1 MGFRYGDFNRR
12 SGGGA
17 PDLKLPNIMTM
28 ARLALAPVFIFF
40 FTQGTQWG
48 YLCAL
53 GTALVSEFTDFF
65 DGIIARR
72 TGQVTDFGKFVDP
85 LADSVSRF
93 TMFLCFVFL
102 YPSLIWAVA
111 ILFWR
116 DSLVSTLRI
125 MGATKGIIISARW
138 SGKIKAWVQAIAA
151 ITIIVFLAW
160 PNLFGLGQEN
170 IEILAKILMGI
181 TALYTA
187 YSLVDYLYG
196 NRELIASLDR

>member
-1 MGFRYGDFNRR
+1 M
-12 SGGGA
+12 
-17 PDLKLPNIMTM
+17 KLPNILTMT
-28 ARLALAPVFIFF
+28 RLALAPVFVIL
-40 FTQGTQWG
+40 FTQGSGWG
-48 YLCAL
+48 YAGAL
-53 GTALVSEFTDFF
+53 VVALVSEFTDFF

-93 TMFLCFVFL
+93 TMFLCLVHL
-102 YPSLIWAVA
+102 YPSLLWPVA

-138 SGKIKAWVQAIAA
+138 SGKIKAWVQAVAA
-151 ITIIVFLAW
+151 ITTLVFLVW
-160 PNLFGLGQEN
+160 PDLFGLGREN
-170 IEILAKILMGI
+170 IESLARILMGI
-181 TALYTA
+181 TAVYTT

-196 NRELIASLDR
+196 NRQLIASLDR

>member
-1 MGFRYGDFNRR
+1 VN
-12 SGGGA
+12 
-17 PDLKLPNIMTM
+17 LPNILTM
-28 ARLALAPVFIFF
+28 ARLALAPVFVFF
-40 FTQGTQWG
+40 FTQGSPESRWG
-48 YLCAL
+48 YAAAL
-53 GTALVSEFTDFF
+53 AVALVSEFTDFF

-93 TMFLCFVFL
+93 TVFLCLVYL

-151 ITIIVFLAW
+151 ITILILLVW

-170 IEILAKILMGI
+170 IEIVAQILMGI
-181 TALYTA
+181 TAVYTT
-187 YSLVDYLYG
+187 YSLVDYLWG
-196 NRELIASLDR
+196 NRKLIASLDR

>member
-1 MGFRYGDFNRR
+1 MWCEGPALN
-12 SGGGA
+12 
-17 PDLKLPNIMTM
+17 LPNILTM
-28 ARLALAPVFIFF
+28 ARLALAPVFVFF
-40 FTQGTQWG
+40 FTQGSPESRWG
-48 YLCAL
+48 YAGAL
-53 GTALVSEFTDFF
+53 VVALVSEFTDFF

-93 TMFLCFVFL
+93 TVFLCLLHL
-102 YPSLIWAVA
+102 YPSLIWAVV

-151 ITIIVFLAW
+151 ITIIVFLVW
-160 PNLFGLGQEN
+160 PNLFGLGEEN
-170 IEILAKILMGI
+170 IEIVAQILMGI
-181 TALYTA
+181 TAVYTA
-187 YSLVDYLYG
+187 YSLVDYLWG
-196 NRELIASLDR
+196 NRKLIASLDR